1 MNPFKD
7 TIVRQ
12 GASGRYYTLHWKNR
26 FGPLAVPLMVAGI
39 GMQAY
44 GQYEAGQAEQDAA
57 NYNAKVLERQAQAR
71 EQKGLYD
78 SRRQAEYASRQ
89 ESSLRAGLGGA
100 GAVMTEGSPLMIQS
114 EQAEQNELDNLLIGY
129 DSAIDAQTYRSQA
142 EQQKYSGKIASRAGK
157 TQAFTTLLTGF
168 GSMGAGGDFNN
179 LFKTKPKPGL
189 GSSGSGGYHQA

>member
-7 TIVRQ
+7 IIIRQ
-12 GASGRYYTLHWKNR
+12 FSDGRYCILHHRFR
-26 FGPLAVPLMVAGI
+26 FGPLPFILMAAGTVMKAK
-39 GMQAY
+39 GE
-44 GQYEAGQAEQDAA
+44 YEAGQAEQAAA

-89 ESSLRAGLGGA
+89 ESSIRAGLGGS

-114 EQAEQNELDNLLIGY
+114 EQAAQNELDNLLIGY

-142 EQQKYSGKIASRAGK
+142 AQSKYAGKIASRAGK